1 MKCDLLAHASGL
13 SNPDLLAHP
22 HRLAAR
28 AREDTAEMV
37 AHLAELESRQ
47 LYLGEG
53 YGSLFEFC
61 TGALRLSEHA
71 AYNRMVAAR
80 LARQFPAVLAGI
92 ASGSHN
98 LTNLRLLASH
108 LTIENHVDLLA
119 EAAGR
124 TKREI
129 ALLVAQRAPQPDVP
143 SSVRKVTATAGAMAC
158 FRTEGTSIIAT
169 VSSPEGTSV
178 AAVAPVPER
187 ASVTGKASVTEE
199 ASRAGSA
206 SSATVTTAAEGDTRS
221 GDGAAGLVTL
231 ARTASP
237 IGGAQG
243 SREVVA
249 PLSGTRYR
257 VQFTIGLETYEDL
270 RQTRDLLRRDIPS
283 GDLGEIFARA
293 LRLLRQQVAKEKTAA
308 TSAPR
313 PSRPAAAASRHIPSA
328 VKRAV
333 WLRDRGQCAF
343 VGRHGHRCG
352 EQAFLELHHRH
363 PFALGGESTAANIAL
378 RCRRHNAYEAELDF
392 GARAAVSPAERGAR
406 PTEREPLA
414 KT

>member
-1 MKCDLLAHASGL
+1 
-13 SNPDLLAHP
+13 
-22 HRLAAR
+22 
-28 AREDTAEMV
+28 MV

-80 LARQFPAVLAGI
+80 LARQFPAILAGI

-108 LTIENHVDLLA
+108 LTLENHVDLLA

-124 TKREI
+124 SKREI

-143 SSVRKVTATAGAMAC
+143 SSVRKVNVTAGAMA
-158 FRTEGTSIIAT
+158 SL
-169 VSSPEGTSV
+169 PEP
-178 AAVAPVPER
+178 AAPEITER
-187 ASVTGKASVTEE
+187 ASVTDRSSVTEE
-199 ASRAGSA
+199 ASRTERA
-206 SSATVTTAAEGDTRS
+206 SRAPVTSMTPEDADTRTD
-221 GDGAAGLVTL
+221 GRGAWITAGAGAEAEAEAGAGAGAANPMH
-231 ARTASP
+231 A
-237 IGGAQG
+237 AQV
-243 SREVVA
+243 SRDVVA

-283 GDLGEIFARA
+283 GDLAEIFARA
-293 LRLLRQQVAKEKTAA
+293 LRLLRQHVAKEKTAA

-328 VKRAV
+328 VKHAV

-343 VGRHGHRCG
+343 VGRQGHRCG

-363 PFALGGESTAANIAL
+363 PFALGGESTAANISL

-406 PTEREPLA
+406 PTEGEPVA